1 MSIIKREKRTIIL
14 LLIEIAIPIICLI
27 GIPLGTS
34 MYILRDYKD
43 SVIDESY
50 WALDLPSRKE
60 MKKVLKEHTEY
71 GPHGE
76 GLRHS
81 IYTVERSEIELQF
94 RVDSDEDIE
103 DMCLG
108 YCEKLETEKEYFP
121 DFAQE
126 YRWRK
131 YEKYQ
136 DTLILLYF
144 VETNQLHVFED
155 IF

>member
-60 MKKVLKEHTEY
+60 MKKILKEHTEY

-103 DMCLG
+103 D
-108 YCEKLETEKEYFP
+108 
-121 DFAQE
+121 
-126 YRWRK
+126 
-131 YEKYQ
+131 
-136 DTLILLYF
+136 
-144 VETNQLHVFED
+144 